1 MRKILLVLFLTTFS
15 LFGQNSAK
23 TCEILSKINALIQ
36 SEHYH
41 PKPVDD
47 SLSVYVF
54 DTFIDGLDGNRN
66 LLTKIEYEKLCKHRL
81 QLDNYILQN
90 DCSFMNDFVSVY
102 QMALERKKKI
112 LEKIRNEA
120 LDYNTND
127 SVKFSKKNFPFDLV
141 QTDMERVWKKRIRY
155 EILEDISKLGTN
167 LDSLSPHFSK
177 LEKIESVKI
186 YEANL
191 CKLNSILNSQKGLE
205 YDLQND
211 FLNVFCAYFDPHTNY
226 FSLDAKTSF
235 MSALST
241 SGLSLGLNVTIN
253 EKEEIIISEIVPGGP
268 ADKTKKFEKDD
279 VIVKV
284 SNKKGE
290 EYLVS
295 CAPLDKIGELIFSD
309 SNLEI
314 EVTIQKK
321 NGNILAILLQKQV
334 MKATT
339 NSVYSFIAE
348 KEIKIGYINIP
359 NFYSDFDGFSSQGCA
374 DDVAKE
380 ITKLTQDN
388 IQGLVID
395 LQDNGGGS
403 MEEALK
409 LAGMFI
415 DFGPVS
421 VLVNNKK
428 KHTILKDYSRGVSYF
443 GPIVILINGNSASAS
458 EFFAAAMQDYNR
470 AIIVGSKSLG
480 KASMQSIVPLDG
492 NQQDFVKL
500 TLEKFYRITGDSNQI
515 KGIIP
520 DIALP
525 VLYDSIVP
533 REISYKTA
541 LQYDRINTKTKFTA
555 FQKDY
560 YPKLIALSNSRSKD
574 NVRFNEIRLANDE
587 INSLYNNPKKP
598 LRIAFKDVFN
608 DVHEIDTLFKK
619 VKKITAIETNCTI
632 SNNTYDIEKLQFD
645 SFQQEVNTSKMNGLK
660 TNPYIE
666 EAVAILNDFNNL
678 KIGSK

>member
-1 MRKILLVLFLTTFS
+1 MKKISLVLLLTTFS
-15 LFGQNSAK
+15 LLGQNSTK
-23 TCEILSKINALIQ
+23 TCEILSKINALVQ
-36 SEHYH
+36 REHYH

-47 SLSVYVF
+47 SLSVFVF
-54 DTFIDGLDGNRN
+54 DTFMDGLDGNRN
-66 LLTKIEYEKLCKHRL
+66 LLTKIEYENLCKHRL
-81 QLDNYILQN
+81 QLDNYILKN
-90 DCSFMNDFVSVY
+90 DCSFMDNFVSIY
-102 QMALERKKKI
+102 QMALERKKKT
-112 LEKIRNEA
+112 LEKIQNQV
-120 LDYNTND
+120 LDYNAKDT
-127 SVKFSKKNFPFDLV
+127 VKFSKKNFPFDLV
-141 QTDMERVWKKRIRY
+141 EPDIERVWKKRIRY
-155 EILEDISKLGTN
+155 DILEDISKLSSN
-167 LDSLSPHFSK
+167 LDSLTPHFSK
-177 LEKIESVKI
+177 LEKTSKAKI
-186 YEANL
+186 FETYL
-191 CKLNSILNSQKGLE
+191 CKLNSVLNSQKGLGF
-205 YDLQND
+205 DLQND
-211 FLNVFCAYFDPHTNY
+211 FLNIFCSYFDPHTNY

-235 MSALST
+235 MSSLST
-241 SGLSLGLNVTIN
+241 SGLSLGLNVTLN
-253 EKEEIIISEIVPGGP
+253 EKEEIVVSEIVPGGP
-268 ADKTKKFEKDD
+268 ADRAKKFEKDD
-279 VIVKV
+279 VILKV

-309 SNLEI
+309 SNEQI
-314 EVTIQKK
+314 ELTIQKK

-339 NSVYSFIAE
+339 NAVYSFIAE

-359 NFYSDFDGFSSQGCA
+359 NFYSDFDGYSNQGCA

-380 ITKLTQDN
+380 IAKLAQDN

-395 LQDNGGGS
+395 LQNNGGGS
-403 MEEALK
+403 MEEAIK

-421 VLVNNKK
+421 VMVNNKK
-428 KHTILKDYSRGVSYF
+428 KHAILKDYNRGSLYY

-470 AIIVGSKSLG
+470 GIIVGSKSLG

-492 NQQDFVKL
+492 SQQDFVKL

-525 VLYDSIVP
+525 VLYDSIAP

-541 LQYDRINTKTKFTA
+541 LQYDMIHTKARFTP
-555 FQKDY
+555 FRKEY
-560 YPKLIALSNSRSKD
+560 YPTLIALSNARSKD
-574 NVRFNEIRLANDE
+574 NVRFNEILLANNE
-587 INSLYNNPKKP
+587 INALYNNPKKP
-598 LRIAFKDVFN
+598 LRIAFKDVFK
-608 DVHEIDTLFKK
+608 DIHEIDSLFKK
-619 VKKITAIETNCTI
+619 VKKIAATETNCII
-632 SNNTYDIEKLQFD
+632 SNNTYDLEKLQFD
-645 SFQQEVNTSKMNGLK
+645 TFQQEVNTSKINDLK

-678 KIGSK
+678 KK